1 MEGFCFRDR
10 GLLCLYAMRERSHVC
25 MMEEAFVEKDK
36 KTHRLLTRKKNSSI
50 LEKARKQ
57 YVLCLNFFIHGGL
70 ENGQEKY

>member
-1 MEGFCFRDR
+1 MTEVFFVRMVTQEMYHACK
-10 GLLCLYAMRERSHVC
+10 REES
-25 MMEEAFVEKDK
+25 FDEKDK